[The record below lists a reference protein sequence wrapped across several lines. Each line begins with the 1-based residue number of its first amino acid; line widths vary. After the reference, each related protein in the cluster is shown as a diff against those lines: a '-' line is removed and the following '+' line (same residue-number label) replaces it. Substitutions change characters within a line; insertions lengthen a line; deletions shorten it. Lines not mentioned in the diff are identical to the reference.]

1 LTRVSLTA
9 SELAV
14 TIEGM
19 TTERQRANLRQG
31 GIQGTAE
38 TARRARQAK
47 ASYAAETNRIGGLAA
62 SDPHAALAEMH
73 SIMTRHTLKLLRAE
87 ERSSGKPARDVTD
100 RLREYRQLT
109 EALAEYQGSRGGVTE
124 ARQFFETLDERM
136 ETLRR
141 LLPCPNCGST
151 DLAVKPVIDAPE

>member
-1 LTRVSLTA
+1 MFPTA

-14 TIEGM
+14 TIKGM
-19 TTERQRANLRQG
+19 TTERQRANLRRG

-38 TARRARQAK
+38 TARRAREAK
-47 ASYAAETNRIGGLAA
+47 AAHAAETNRIGGLAA

-73 SIMTRHTLKLLRAE
+73 AIMTRHTLKLLRAE
-87 ERSSGKPARDVTD
+87 ERSTGKPAREVTD

-109 EALAEYQGSRGGVTE
+109 EALAEYLRSRGGVTE
-124 ARQFFETLDERM
+124 AQLFFETLGERM

-141 LLPCPNCGST
+141 LLPCPNCGNT
-151 DLAVKPVIDAPE
+151 DLAVSPVLELPE

>member
-1 LTRVSLTA
+1 
-9 SELAV
+9 
-14 TIEGM
+14 
-19 TTERQRANLRQG
+19 LRRG

-38 TARRARQAK
+38 TAKRAREAK
-47 ASYAAETNRIGGLAA
+47 AAHAAETNRIGGLAA

-73 SIMTRHTLKLLRAE
+73 AIMTRHTLKLLRAE

-109 EALAEYQGSRGGVTE
+109 EALAQYRSSRSGMAE
-124 ARQFFETLDERM
+124 AEEFFLTLGERM

-151 DLAVKPVIDAPE
+151 DFAVKPVLEPPE

>member
-1 LTRVSLTA
+1 
-9 SELAV
+9 
-14 TIEGM
+14 M
-19 TTERQRANLRQG
+19 TTERQRANLRRG

-38 TARRARQAK
+38 TARRAREAK
-47 ASYAAETNRIGGLAA
+47 AAHAAETDRIGGLAA

-73 SIMTRHTLKLLRAE
+73 SIMTRHTLRLLRAE

-109 EALAEYQGSRGGVTE
+109 EALAEYLRSRGGETE
-124 ARQFFETLDERM
+124 ARLFFETLGERM

-141 LLPCPNCGST
+141 LLPCPSCGST
-151 DLAVKPVIDAPE
+151 DFAVTPVAELPE

>member
-1 LTRVSLTA
+1 MFRTA

-19 TTERQRANLRQG
+19 TTERQRANLRRG

-38 TARRARQAK
+38 TARRAREAK
-47 ASYAAETNRIGGLAA
+47 AAHAAETNRIGGLAA

-109 EALAEYQGSRGGVTE
+109 EALAEYQVAGRS
-124 ARQFFETLDERM
+124 D
-136 ETLRR
+136 
-141 LLPCPNCGST
+141 
-151 DLAVKPVIDAPE
+151 

>member
-1 LTRVSLTA
+1 MSQTA

-19 TTERQRANLRQG
+19 TTEKQRANLRRG

-38 TARRARQAK
+38 TARRAREAK
-47 ASYAAETNRIGGLAA
+47 AAHAAETNRIGGLAA
-62 SDPHAALAEMH
+62 SDPHAALAEM
-73 SIMTRHTLKLLRAE
+73 KLLRAE

-109 EALAEYQGSRGGVTE
+109 AANGGAGRV
-124 ARQFFETLDERM
+124 
-136 ETLRR
+136 
-141 LLPCPNCGST
+141 P
-151 DLAVKPVIDAPE
+151 